1 GRRGIRADVDTR
13 GRGPAALDL
22 IEQFARGCV
31 IQITAVKIGERAP
44 GDQQERQEREPIG
57 HGRDARIA
65 RKRAVDGGDGLHDR
79 GVNTGS
85 MRASMWKC
93 SPGSEGERV
102 VGAKKVARVK
112 CCDCSMS
119 RISEG
124 ASRVTPTTCIL
135 SPWMRSSV
143 T

>member
-1 GRRGIRADVDTR
+1 MLYFAPCHWPATPDPVEQLAR
-13 GRGPAALDL
+13 GR
-22 IEQFARGCV
+22 V
-31 IQITAVKIGERAP
+31 IQIAPIEVRQRAP
-44 GDQQERQEREPIG
+44 GDQQEHREHDAIRQR
-57 HGRDARIA
+57 RDARIA
-65 RKRAVDGGDGLHDR
+65 RESAIDGVAGLHER
-79 GVNTGS
+79 GANTGS

-112 CCDCSMS
+112 CWDCSIS